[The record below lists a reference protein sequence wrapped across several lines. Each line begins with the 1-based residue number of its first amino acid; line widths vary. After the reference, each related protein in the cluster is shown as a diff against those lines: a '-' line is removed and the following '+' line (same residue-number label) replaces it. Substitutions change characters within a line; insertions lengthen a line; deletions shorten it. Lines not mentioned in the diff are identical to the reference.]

1 MKETTAV
8 AVIFSVG
15 LLISLLFR
23 TYWGVVFASVGIPV
37 YLAYTAREQNI
48 LAKSRLYDRDLFVM
62 IAIAVVVILG
72 FDYFWDPRAGLI
84 MLAIVVPLAAVLYD
98 RVKRSESGENVQ
110 NG

>member
-1 MKETTAV
+1 MRETTAV

-15 LLISLLFR
+15 LAISLLFR

-62 IAIAVVVILG
+62 IAIALAVILG

-84 MLAIVVPLAAVLYD
+84 TLAVVVPIIAVIHD
-98 RVKRSESGENVQ
+98 RIRRSKSRKNVQ
-110 NG
+110 HG